1 MEKKENVF
9 SKILNKIK
17 AFSNKYLEQ
26 DIIEPTNELTPIEEK
41 ELRGIES
48 VGEEVHKNGFAVGKI
63 KISEAKAKTA
73 ATEKANSRK
82 KTSIQKEL
90 ENA

>member
-48 VGEEVHKNGFAVGKI
+48 VGEEVHKNGFTVGQVI
-63 KISEAKAKTA
+63 ISEAKARKVA
-73 ATEKANSRK
+73 AAKANNRK
-82 KTSIQKEL
+82 NPQIQKEL